1 MLDDLEEGLK
11 LEHFDW
17 DSTVVTTAL
26 CLHGKFDQSCS
37 PMMFLINKTLC
48 LTNKRL
54 PSNLHQWTKIAQL
67 YSHCLL
73 RNTGMEELYIEKL
86 IEQEQRETFFFFL
99 GIFLNGLGH
108 GIMRCFT
115 AANFEYGYDM

>member
-1 MLDDLEEGLK
+1 
-11 LEHFDW
+11 
-17 DSTVVTTAL
+17 
-26 CLHGKFDQSCS
+26 
-37 PMMFLINKTLC
+37 
-48 LTNKRL
+48 
-54 PSNLHQWTKIAQL
+54 
-67 YSHCLL
+67 
-73 RNTGMEELYIEKL
+73 MEELYIEKL